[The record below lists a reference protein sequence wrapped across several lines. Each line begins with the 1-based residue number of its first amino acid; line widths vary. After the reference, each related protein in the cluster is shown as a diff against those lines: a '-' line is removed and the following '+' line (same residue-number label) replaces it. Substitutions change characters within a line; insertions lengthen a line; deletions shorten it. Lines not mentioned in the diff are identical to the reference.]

1 MKAVNLPAWTEL
13 QAWFAENVNGLD
25 AVFATILAV
34 YAVRGIIR
42 GLSEEL
48 AGAIGFLLVL
58 IGGWKLYRPLADWM
72 LANTRLSSL
81 ESANLLALI
90 LSIVVL
96 AAALG
101 LIKIALKNV
110 LEKAFEGTAER
121 LGGLAAGFTKG
132 FVVCSVFV
140 LAVKLSGHAYL
151 GEHVIH
157 RSLFGAFMAERV
169 PGWYAQLRDKYW
181 PPKPEGDDQEIC
193 EPAEPAAP
201 GAAPAGKPKPA
212 TSPSTKASAGGKPP
226 PKKPAAPAPRRQE

>member
-1 MKAVNLPAWTEL
+1 MAVNLPAWTDL
-13 QAWFAENVNGLD
+13 QTWFADNVNGLD
-25 AVFATILAV
+25 AVFATVIAV
-34 YAVRGIIR
+34 YAVRGILR
-42 GLSEEL
+42 GLSTEL
-48 AGAIGFLLVL
+48 AGAIGFVLVL
-58 IGGWKLYRPLADWM
+58 VGGWKLYSPLSEWL

-96 AAALG
+96 AAGLG
-101 LIKIALKNV
+101 LLKMALKSV

-157 RSLFGAFMAERV
+157 RSLFGTFVAERV

-181 PPKPEGDDQEIC
+181 PAAPEGDDQEIC
-193 EPAEPAAP
+193 EPEEPAAP

-212 TSPSTKASAGGKPP
+212 TPPATKPPSGGKPP

>member
-1 MKAVNLPAWTEL
+1 MPVNLPAWTEL
-13 QAWFAENVNGLD
+13 QTWFTENVNGLD
-25 AVFATILAV
+25 AVFATVIAV
-34 YAVRGIIR
+34 YAVRGILR
-42 GLSEEL
+42 GLSAEM

-96 AAALG
+96 AAVLG
-101 LIKIALKNV
+101 LIKMALKSV

-132 FVVCSVFV
+132 FVVCTVFV
-140 LAVKLSGHAYL
+140 FAVKLSGHAYL

-157 RSLFGAFMAERV
+157 RSLFGTFVAERV
-169 PGWYAQLRDKYW
+169 PGWYALLRDKYA
-181 PPKPEGDDQEIC
+181 PPAAEGDDQEIC
-193 EPAEPAAP
+193 EPGDPAKP
-201 GAAPAGKPKPA
+201 GATPAGKPANPPAAKP
-212 TSPSTKASAGGKPP
+212 PAGGKPP